1 MATQKSQFDLDSK
14 TLNKKIDALGKKH
27 ISWRDD
33 VQIVLVACAKQAFV
47 HNNVDGFTR
56 LTSVLHGADMKAIIT
71 WAETYSPAIWQKK
84 DVKFRY
90 NKSFEGD
97 FDGLFL
103 LGQAWWERAT
113 KPQNIS
119 SVFDVLEVVQAMLKR
134 AEKEVNATNNI
145 KQVIHKDLLAD
156 VRIAVTKYE
165 EAHKAA

>member
-1 MATQKSQFDLDSK
+1 MAAKTQLSALDQQ
-14 TLNKKIDALGKKH
+14 IDALGKKTAK
-27 ISWRDD
+27 WRDE
-33 VQIVLVACAKQAFV
+33 VQEVLVKCARQAFE
-47 HNNVDGFTR
+47 HKNVDSFTR
-56 LTSVLHGADMKAIIT
+56 LTTVLHGADMKAIIT
-71 WAETYSPAIWQKK
+71 WAETYSPCIWQKK
-84 DVKFRY
+84 DVKFRF

-134 AEKEVNATNNI
+134 AEKEVNATTNI
-145 KQVIHKDLLAD
+145 KQVIHKDLLDD

-165 EAHKAA
+165 EAQKKAA